1 MLAGVT
7 TPDGYELNSDEVWMV
22 NSIVQT
28 KGAEIP
34 GIKQGNSEDE
44 GYNEWGLSNTAL
56 AMIKNSR
63 EENAKYGEVKR
74 RQDCAGNLCLLC
86 QWVFSQLS

>member
-1 MLAGVT
+1 MSW
-7 TPDGYELNSDEVWMV
+7 NSDEVWMV
-22 NSIVQT
+22 NGIVQT

-44 GYNEWGLSNTAL
+44 GYNDGAYNTAL

-63 EENAKYGEVKR
+63 EENAKYGEVKEDKTA
-74 RQDCAGNLCLLC
+74 QETSVYYANG
-86 QWVFSQLS
+86 F